1 MSVIISWECPQLSD
15 VSSVITSVS
24 CILNYWQIDCSFN
37 ILLRLT
43 TKQHSSSGDR
53 WILLRKASDA
63 ENVSISWRHHDE
75 LNQRWLWDV
84 NLWFGHSNV
93 LLVVWHPSS
102 KMSQSYSGRIYV
114 LFICVCVC
122 RVCLCGH
129 AWVVMYLPFSAI
141 LTKRFPG
148 RREITLLI

>member
-1 MSVIISWECPQLSD
+1 MPYHNGLESDMNVIISWECPQLSD
-15 VSSVITSVS
+15 VSSVTTSVS

-43 TKQHSSSGDR
+43 TKEHSSSGDR

-114 LFICVCVC
+114 LFICVCVSC
-122 RVCLCGH
+122 VSVWARMSCHV
-129 AWVVMYLPFSAI
+129 FAI
-141 LTKRFPG
+141 LCN
-148 RREITLLI
+148 IN